1 MDSVNVD
8 EAEPP
13 ADRLS
18 EVGLR
23 DGCGPDGE
31 TATTRFT
38 DPEKPFMLLNVRV
51 AVADEPCVAVRE
63 VALRVIVKSGVDD
76 V

>member
-1 MDSVNVD
+1 MDTVSLD

-13 ADRLS
+13 AVRLI

-31 TATTRFT
+31 TAAVRFT

-63 VALRVIVKSGVDD
+63 VALGVIVKSGVDE

>member
-1 MDSVNVD
+1 MDTVSVD

-13 ADRLS
+13 ADILI

-38 DPEKPFMLLNVRV
+38 NPEKPFKLLNVRV

-63 VALRVIVKSGVDD
+63 VALGVIVKSGVDD

>member
-1 MDSVNVD
+1 MDTVSVD

-13 ADRLS
+13 ADRLI

-38 DPEKPFMLLNVRV
+38 NPEKPFKLLNVRV
-51 AVADEPCVAVRE
+51 AVADERCVAVRE
-63 VALRVIVKSGVDD
+63 VALGVIVKSGVDD

>member
-1 MDSVNVD
+1 MDTVSVD

-13 ADRLS
+13 ADRLI

-31 TATTRFT
+31 TATTRLT
-38 DPEKPFMLLNVRV
+38 DPEKPFMLVNVRV

-63 VALRVIVKSGVDD
+63 VALGVIVKSGVD
-76 V
+76 VV

>member
-1 MDSVNVD
+1 MDTVSVD

-13 ADRLS
+13 ADRLI

-38 DPEKPFMLLNVRV
+38 DPEKPFKLLNVRV

-63 VALRVIVKSGVDD
+63 VALGVIVKSGVDD

>member
-1 MDSVNVD
+1 MDTVSVD
-8 EAEPP
+8 AAEPP
-13 ADRLS
+13 ADRLI

-31 TATTRFT
+31 TATTRLT

-63 VALRVIVKSGVDD
+63 VALGVIVKSGVD
-76 V
+76 VV

>member
-1 MDSVNVD
+1 VDTVSVD
-8 EAEPP
+8 EAEAP
-13 ADRLS
+13 ADRLI

-38 DPEKPFMLLNVRV
+38 DPEKPFKLLNVRV
-51 AVADEPCVAVRE
+51 AVADEPCVAFRE
-63 VALRVIVKSGVDD
+63 VALGVKVKSGVDD

>member
-1 MDSVNVD
+1 VDTVSVD

-13 ADRLS
+13 ADRLI

-31 TATTRFT
+31 TAATRFT
-38 DPEKPFMLLNVRV
+38 DPEKPFKLLNVKV
-51 AVADEPCVAVRE
+51 AVVDEP
-63 VALRVIVKSGVDD
+63 
-76 V
+76 